1 MSTDGGELHGWEKRW
16 SSDYSPSLVRHRE
29 IQGILNLPQMNNAE
43 VHSVRLLKTS
53 SDNAVQEICVCD
65 WRRMSLWIQEQ

>member
-43 VHSVRLLKTS
+43 VHSVRLL
-53 SDNAVQEICVCD
+53 
-65 WRRMSLWIQEQ
+65 